1 MNGLRHDAGPTAEEP
16 DAPARGTAGA
26 AADTPTVHRL
36 GVPAAAVRGPLV
48 RDGILF
54 HIDVRHGHVAAVVD
68 GRSRVVM
75 PSVPPDAVLCAVG
88 DDLGVVHPVPGGFGG
103 VLFHVRDGIPTCPVP
118 LALPPGLRELVRAAA
133 PTGAV
138 EREHRQIRVESA
150 RLRVELSVPAAA
162 GADAHRFPRPAA
174 GSVVWPVRTLVLEPA
189 GEGRCLVTERIT
201 GFATGTGPW

>member
-1 MNGLRHDAGPTAEEP
+1 MNRLRHGAGPTAGES
-16 DAPARGTAGA
+16 DAPAWATGDA
-26 AADTPTVHRL
+26 PTVHRL

-48 RDGILF
+48 RDGFLF

-118 LALPPGLRELVRAAA
+118 LALPPSLRELVRAAA

-162 GADAHRFPRPAA
+162 GADGHRSPGPRRGASSGPS
-174 GSVVWPVRTLVLEPA
+174 GRWCWSRPVRGGAWSPSTSPA
-189 GEGRCLVTERIT
+189 S
-201 GFATGTGPW
+201 

>member
-36 GVPAAAVRGPLV
+36 GVPAAAVRGLLV

-88 DDLGVVHPVPGGFGG
+88 DDLGVVHPVSGGFGG

-118 LALPPGLRELVRAAA
+118 LALPPGLREVVRAAA

-138 EREHRQIRVESA
+138 ERERRQIRVESA

-162 GADAHRFPRPAA
+162 GADGHRFPRPAA
-174 GSVVWPVRTLVLEPA
+174 GSVVWPVRTLLLEPA
-189 GEGRCLVTERIT
+189 GEGRCLVTERLT